1 MEGTPVG
8 DTDGQM
14 KGRERLEV
22 EQLSLCDVPTTLLSD
37 PLGPREDEWM
47 FCETCDRG
55 PPSTGFGAHQ
65 LIASF
70 AGHVAGGHP

>member
-1 MEGTPVG
+1 MG
-8 DTDGQM
+8 DTDGL

-47 FCETCDRG
+47 F
-55 PPSTGFGAHQ
+55 
-65 LIASF
+65 
-70 AGHVAGGHP
+70 